1 VSERKRRAISTPG
14 ERRDPSHRPLTVVFA
29 TLIQVL
35 AIAGIV
41 RLVLVP
47 GEWYA
52 LMGPKSEPILV
63 ERIGFL
69 ALPKSEKAPTEAPR
83 VGGDNR
89 QVTKT
94 PPVAREVPV
103 QAPAAVPSTIA
114 EPPRQ
119 AAPPTEEGGS
129 GPLVGTGGPAR
140 GIRPAYTDPR
150 VWVGPTQIVTA
161 PMSPKARLDSSVA
174 SNLQHMNDSLALLPK
189 ERTPGDWTITRNGK
203 KYGIDQ
209 QFIRL
214 GPFSIPTALLAAL
227 PLNVTANPTAV
238 ERDRRLSSM
247 RFEIQ
252 QQAAKAARDDEF
264 RAAVRSLRERKQKER
279 EEKKALDQPV
289 AAEKIP

>member
-1 VSERKRRAISTPG
+1 VRRRGRPAISVPG
-14 ERRDPSHRPLTVVFA
+14 ERRDEPRRPLSVVLSAVIHVVVFA
-29 TLIQVL
+29 
-35 AIAGIV
+35 AIV
-41 RLVLVP
+41 RLLMLP
-47 GEWYA
+47 GHWSDFLNGQA
-52 LMGPKSEPILV
+52 EPIPV

-69 ALPKSEKAPTEAPR
+69 ALPRGDKATPPR
-83 VGGDNR
+83 SGGDNR
-89 QVTKT
+89 RETE
-94 PPVAREVPV
+94 VAPAPREVPL
-103 QAPAAVPSTIA
+103 QSPTATPSA
-114 EPPRQ
+114 LPS
-119 AAPPTEEGGS
+119 APPPPAVRDEGGS

-150 VWVGPTQIVTA
+150 VWLGPTQVVAA

-174 SNLQHMNDSLALLPK
+174 ANIQHLNDSIALLPR
-189 ERTPGDWTITRNGK
+189 ERAPGDWTITKNGK

-252 QQAAKAARDDEF
+252 EQAARAARDDEF
-264 RAAVRSLRERKQKER
+264 RAAVKSLRERKQKER
-279 EEKKALDQPV
+279 EERKKLDQPV
-289 AAEKIP
+289 PPDRNP